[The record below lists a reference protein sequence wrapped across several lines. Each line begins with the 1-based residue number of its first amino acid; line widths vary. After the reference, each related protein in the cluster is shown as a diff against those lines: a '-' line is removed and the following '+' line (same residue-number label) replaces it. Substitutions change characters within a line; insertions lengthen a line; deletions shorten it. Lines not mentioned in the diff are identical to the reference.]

1 MHFYS
6 KYLND
11 FFKINFCVLAE
22 EIMTAKIEIINLFT
36 VSESKIF
43 VGEESSL
50 YV

>member
-22 EIMTAKIEIINLFT
+22 EIMTAKIEFINLFT